1 MSSNFLDSFKS
12 SFLTTK
18 SPRIIR
24 NQFQPVPII
33 PITRSGHSRGHRTK
47 AAVKVMTNTR
57 IVSKNF
63 RTKVIDIMCYRN
75 LINMSSRCQYDKYL
89 MINTPSHWSPVLSSS
104 NHWNITPTLYKDKW
118 LLQWPNVEAGA
129 YYSAGAGVDRCRL

>member
-89 MINTPSHWSPVLSSS
+89 MINTPSPLAL
-104 NHWNITPTLYKDKW
+104 ITGTSHRHYIRTNDSFNGQMWKRALII
-118 LLQWPNVEAGA
+118 LLEQEWT
-129 YYSAGAGVDRCRL
+129 GVDCRG